1 MKKRNEEEAKEH
13 FSEKQNYLLFSHY
26 FKLYY
31 SNQFVP
37 QLMPEKE
44 ILTLLE
50 FLKKPLTIT
59 IRVNPIFRNFEK
71 LVERFGG
78 KDLVQQFQNEENKYE
93 LEANFKDLYFS
104 SLSFYP
110 QNLLFQLPLSKDQL
124 K

>member
-1 MKKRNEEEAKEH
+1 
-13 FSEKQNYLLFSHY
+13 
-26 FKLYY
+26 
-31 SNQFVP
+31 
-37 QLMPEKE
+37 MPEKE

-110 QNLLFQLPLSKDQL
+110 
-124 K
+124 